1 MTTWP
6 ERRSATHWRVRCR
19 DTPSWLA
26 APPSVVKRRCCIRVS
41 LVPERSMLTIYLR
54 PKINSKEY
62 RHMAYSPI
70 RPIPPKDFA
79 VRALRPLDP
88 GKSDDCLNSANKQL
102 RASNEI
108 SAGQSRAS
116 CMASYRV
123 ENLPSW
129 IRHHV
134 GEAWSNYSEYIAQG
148 GIDFCSETDDPADVC
163 VRLANIPENLL
174 DRLEPSFI
182 GLEREADP
190 DGFLGIGTRGCVKD
204 TSNPWKPLNCSLAQT
219 TKNAIGNPP
228 WYCRNLSQN
237 SLLFLIVCESS
248 LAIKL
253 A

>member
-1 MTTWP
+1 
-6 ERRSATHWRVRCR
+6 
-19 DTPSWLA
+19 
-26 APPSVVKRRCCIRVS
+26 
-41 LVPERSMLTIYLR
+41 
-54 PKINSKEY
+54 
-62 RHMAYSPI
+62 MAYSPI

-79 VRALRPLDP
+79 ARALRPLDP
-88 GKSDDCLNSANKQL
+88 SKSDKCLNSANKKS

-108 SAGQSRAS
+108 SAKQSRAS

-190 DGFLGIGTRGCVKD
+190 DGFYRAWYSGLFERYGRSLETINLMSGSDYRMRYRLYARAVKKSVPEFTGFFNDLRNFIGDEACLGGRWHQGDASRAARNMDVFERHVV
-204 TSNPWKPLNCSLAQT
+204 WGSLR
-219 TKNAIGNPP
+219 PSP
-228 WYCRNLSQN
+228 
-237 SLLFLIVCESS
+237 
-248 LAIKL
+248 
-253 A
+253 

>member
-1 MTTWP
+1 
-6 ERRSATHWRVRCR
+6 
-19 DTPSWLA
+19 
-26 APPSVVKRRCCIRVS
+26 
-41 LVPERSMLTIYLR
+41 
-54 PKINSKEY
+54 
-62 RHMAYSPI
+62 MAYSPI

-190 DGFLGIGTRGCVKD
+190 DGFYRAWYSGLFERYGRSLETINLMSGSDYRMRYRLYARAVKKSVPEFTGFFNDLRNFIGDEACLGGRWHQGDASRAARNMDVFERHVV
-204 TSNPWKPLNCSLAQT
+204 WGSLR
-219 TKNAIGNPP
+219 PSP
-228 WYCRNLSQN
+228 
-237 SLLFLIVCESS
+237 
-248 LAIKL
+248 
-253 A
+253 